1 MLLLN
6 SNLET
11 CRAAVPLR
19 PKKVM
24 SPLST
29 IDLTMLRAATF
40 GERSIAPVRCVKSI
54 EDRPY
59 LQILR
64 ATPLTIRSGASL
76 AAAELRAVVS
86 AGSGETR
93 CSEMGSTASG
103 SAKELEDAPNCIV
116 AVSTGTDWTGAAASG
131 TAGVDAARALN
142 LGSTT
147 FLIENIANRSARS

>member
-103 SAKELEDAPNCIV
+103 SAKELEDAPNCV
-116 AVSTGTDWTGAAASG
+116 MAVSTGTDWTGAAASRK
-131 TAGVDAARALN
+131 AGGGVGGGLYIVDTRV
-142 LGSTT
+142 
-147 FLIENIANRSARS
+147 FV